1 MFLILANVFLSLAMF
16 LNSINIVN
24 FNDRLNKNQL
34 SVEKNDVLLMKFND
48 SKIDLDVL
56 SPKYFL
62 DSQVR
67 ELKCK
72 GMTNKNVLKNFEDFY
87 DEVKSNIK
95 ILEDDLK
102 RIEYSSQAFNSE
114 YIFHRKNHIT
124 TEIQSMIDRIEQLTL
139 KEKRKLI
146 CYTYT
151 NPEVKKY
158 DGLLGFSVIYN
169 DKEKPFLFG
178 TVVMPY
184 IGKLESFV
192 TLRSINLYKSQH
204 KILSDTI
211 YAEPLSY
218 FDRYFLNT
226 VGFK

>member
-1 MFLILANVFLSLAMF
+1 MILANVFLSVAMF

-34 SVEKNDVLLMKFND
+34 SVEKNDILLMKLND
-48 SKIDLDVL
+48 SKIDLDLL
-56 SPKYFL
+56 SPKYFS

-67 ELKCK
+67 EVKCK
-72 GMTNKNVLKNFEDFY
+72 GMTSKNVLKNFEDFY

-102 RIEYSSQAFNSE
+102 KIEDSSQAFNSE

-124 TEIQSMIDRIEQLTL
+124 TEIQSLIDRIEQLPL

-146 CYTYT
+146 CYTYV

-169 DKEKPFLFG
+169 DKERPFLFG
-178 TVVMPY
+178 TVVMSPY

-192 TLRSINLYKSQH
+192 TLKSINLYKSQY

-218 FDRYFLNT
+218 FDRYFLST